1 VKSTQQHI
9 AHLEAELVVL
19 KRRQEVEQSAG
30 HVDNVYIRLR
40 VDDTNRGNFDKVQH
54 AICVEGKAVRNVSDP
69 KHEHF
74 VTGNA
79 KNWVANAGGIRAFKD
94 MFIAGGNDT
103 SWTFAAH
110 VTPNVYTVDIPTMV
124 SDYLY
129 ERGETASA
137 FRTQMFLVETGSHDG
152 TPFGVVVKPNG
163 TRYVVGDLLG
173 KGKVQSFKHT
183 SRPYKDVDTATKGHR
198 AKVEI
203 LVFDPV
209 G

>member
-1 VKSTQQHI
+1 M
-9 AHLEAELVVL
+9 VL

-30 HVDNVYIRLR
+30 HVDDVYTRLR
-40 VDDTNRGNFDKVQH
+40 VDDKNTDAFDNVQY
-54 AICVEGKAVRNVSDP
+54 ALCVEGKAVRNVSDP

-74 VTGNA
+74 VTGSA

-94 MFIAGGNDT
+94 MFAVST
-103 SWTFAAH
+103 RASA
-110 VTPNVYTVDIPTMV
+110 NVYTVDIPTMV

-129 ERGETASA
+129 ERGESPSA
-137 FRTQMFLVETGSHDG
+137 FRTQMFLVETGTHDNI
-152 TPFGVVVKPNG
+152 PFGIVVKPNG

-183 SRPYKDVDTATKGHR
+183 SRPYKNVDTATKGHR

>member
-1 VKSTQQHI
+1 VKTTQQHI
-9 AHLEAELVVL
+9 AHLEAELVVF
-19 KRRQEVEQSAG
+19 KRKQEVEQSAG
-30 HVDNVYIRLR
+30 HVDDVYTRLR
-40 VDDTNRGNFDKVQH
+40 VDDVNRDAFDEVQH
-54 AICVEGKAVRNVSDP
+54 AICVEGNAVRNVSDP
-69 KHEHF
+69 SHEHY

-94 MFIAGGNDT
+94 MFAVST
-103 SWTFAAH
+103 RASA
-110 VTPNVYTVDIPTMV
+110 NVYTIDIPTMV
-124 SDYLY
+124 SDYLH
-129 ERGETASA
+129 ERGQTASA